1 MNTKLNSFVVA
12 NPQECIGCKVC
23 EIACAVAHL
32 DKEAKTVGNIDIPVI
47 PRLYLVKTAEVT
59 MPIQCRHC
67 EDAPCA
73 NVCPIS
79 AITQVDNKILVD
91 KNVCVGCKTCMITCP
106 FGAIELMPV
115 YKNGKPVMQMALK
128 SETEDGLE
136 EKQLLT
142 ASKCD
147 LCVSLTDGPACVKAC
162 PQKALELVNPIEKK
176 KQRSTEA
183 AVKAANSAKKF
194 LG

>member
-1 MNTKLNSFVVA
+1 MNTKLNSFVIA

-32 DKEAKTVGNIDIPVI
+32 DKEAKTAGNFDIPVMSK
-47 PRLYLVKTAEVT
+47 LYLVRTAEVT

-73 NVCPIS
+73 NVCPVS
-79 AITQVDNKILVD
+79 AITQVNNNILVD
-91 KNVCVGCKTCMITCP
+91 EKKCVGCKTCMISCP

-115 YKNGKPVMQMALK
+115 YKDGEPVMQVALK
-128 SETEDGLE
+128 SETEDGLV
-136 EKQLLT
+136 EKEVIT

-147 LCVSLTDGPACVKAC
+147 LCANRADGPSCVQAC
-162 PQKALELVNPIEKK
+162 PQKALELFTPAEMK
-176 KQRSTEA
+176 KQRITEA
-183 AVKAANSAKKF
+183 AVKMAASVKN
-194 LG
+194 L